1 MAVYLSNGVVLTVNA
16 VDLSSLVSSV
26 SINRSF
32 DELEVT
38 AMGDSG
44 HKFVKGLEASSLTI
58 DFLNDTAS
66 ANVLATL
73 QAAWG
78 TSVTVTLKQTSAV
91 TSATNPL
98 YTMTCLI
105 NGTTD
110 INGAVGDIGTQ
121 SLTFNVS
128 GTVAVATTGTFYET
142 KQRGRAWQN

>member
-1 MAVYLSNGVVLTVNA
+1 MAVFLNNGVVLTVNA
-16 VDLSSLVSSV
+16 VDLSDHVTAVTL
-26 SINRSF
+26 NRTF

-44 HKFVKGLEASSLTI
+44 HKFVKGLEASSVTI

-66 ANVLATL
+66 AEVLQTL
-73 QAAWG
+73 QAVWG
-78 TSVTVTLKQTSAV
+78 TSTTITMKQTSAA

-110 INGAVGDIGTQ
+110 INGSVADLSMQ
-121 SLTFNVS
+121 SVTFNVN
-128 GTVAVATTGTFYET
+128 GTIAITT
-142 KQRGRAWQN
+142 A

>member
-1 MAVYLSNGVVLTVNA
+1 MAVFLNNGVGVKVNS
-16 VDLSSLVSSV
+16 VDLSDHVNNVSL
-26 SINRSF
+26 NRNF

-44 HKFVKGLEASSLTI
+44 HKFIKGLEASSITL
-58 DFLNDTAS
+58 DFLNDTAAS
-66 ANVLATL
+66 SVLQTL

-78 TSVTVTLKQTSAV
+78 TNVTVVLLQNKGTAV
-91 TSATNPL
+91 SATNPL

-110 INGAVGDIGTQ
+110 INGATGDLAMQ

-128 GTVAVATTGTFYET
+128 GTIAVTTSGSF
-142 KQRGRAWQN
+142 

>member
-1 MAVYLSNGVVLTVNA
+1 MAVFMSNKVGVKVNS
-16 VDLSSLVSSV
+16 VDLSDHVTAVTL
-26 SINRSF
+26 NRTF

-44 HKFVKGLEASSLTI
+44 HKYVKGLEAASVTI
-58 DFLNDTAS
+58 DFLNDTAA

-78 TSVTVTLKQTSAV
+78 TNVPIVLLQEKGTAV
-91 TSATNPL
+91 SATNPL

-105 NGTTD
+105 NSTTD
-110 INGAVGDIGTQ
+110 INGAVGDLSMQ

-128 GTVAVATTGTFYET
+128 GTVVVATTGTF
-142 KQRGRAWQN
+142 